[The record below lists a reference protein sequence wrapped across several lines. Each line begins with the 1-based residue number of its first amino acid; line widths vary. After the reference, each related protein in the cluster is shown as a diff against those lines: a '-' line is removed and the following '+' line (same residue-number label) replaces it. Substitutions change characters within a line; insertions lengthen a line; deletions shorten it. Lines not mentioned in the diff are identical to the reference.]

1 MTIVEL
7 ADWIEDR
14 VRAAR
19 EEISRLQSA
28 RDALTD
34 TRGAPPPHAIITA
47 SPPRRPRARRT
58 PADGRGPRGSDRG
71 PKHAAVVALA
81 RELSAAAPRGR

>member
-7 ADWIEDR
+7 ADRIEHR

-19 EEISRLQSA
+19 EEISRLQDA

-34 TRGAPPPHAIITA
+34 TTGAPPPQAIVTA
-47 SPPRRPRARRT
+47 LRPRRPRAPRT
-58 PADGRGPRGSDRG
+58 PAAGRGQRASDRR

-81 RELSAAAPRGR
+81 RELDTGLRTRL

>member
-1 MTIVEL
+1 MTNVEL
-7 ADWIEDR
+7 ADRIEAR

-19 EEISRLQSA
+19 EEISRLQGA

-34 TRGAPPPHAIITA
+34 TKGAPPPRAIATA
-47 SPPRRPRARRT
+47 SSPRRRRTRRARAAELGQR
-58 PADGRGPRGSDRG
+58 ASDRG

-81 RELSAAAPRGR
+81 RELDAGLRTRV